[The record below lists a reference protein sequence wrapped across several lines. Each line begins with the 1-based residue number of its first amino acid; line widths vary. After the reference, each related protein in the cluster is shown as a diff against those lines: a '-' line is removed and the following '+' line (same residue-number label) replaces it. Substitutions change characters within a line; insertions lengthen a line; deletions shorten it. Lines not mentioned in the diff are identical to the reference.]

1 MPIDRIARRCAGL
14 LAGCL
19 LAVAAHAALLDD
31 FVAAA
36 ANDRAAE
43 LQAMLARGVDP
54 DSVDANGDP
63 VLLIA
68 ARAGAL
74 SAVDALIAA
83 RAKVDARNR
92 FGDTALMIA
101 ALNGRLDVAKAL
113 RAAGAD
119 VNPRGWTP
127 LAYAA
132 TGGHDDVVAWLL
144 TQGAAIDARSANGT
158 TPLMMAAREGRYATA
173 LLLIDKGANVNVRNE
188 NNMSA
193 LDFARRNSD
202 DRLVERLQRAGAR

>member
-1 MPIDRIARRCAGL
+1 MRIDRVTRCAGL
-14 LAGCL
+14 LAGCI
-19 LAVAAHAALLDD
+19 LAIAAHAALLDD
-31 FVAAA
+31 FIAAA
-36 ANDRAAE
+36 ANDRGAD
-43 LQAMLARGVDP
+43 LRVMLARGVDP
-54 DSVDANGDP
+54 DSVDASGEP
-63 VLLIA
+63 VLVIA

-74 SAVDALIAA
+74 SAVEALVAGK
-83 RAKVDARNR
+83 AKVDARNR

-119 VNPRGWTP
+119 VNPHGWTP

-144 TQGAAIDARSANGT
+144 TQGATIDSPSANGT
-158 TPLMMAAREGRYATA
+158 TALMMAAREGRYATA
-173 LLLIDKGANVNVRNE
+173 LLLVDKGANVNARNE

-193 LDFARRNSD
+193 LDFAQRNND
-202 DRLVERLQRAGAR
+202 ERLVVRLKAAGAR